1 MDTATIINIQKCCV
15 HDGPGIRTT
24 IFFKGCPL
32 NCWWCHNPES
42 QNYEKEIMYNEEKCS
57 KCGVCIQKCSNN
69 CISIK
74 DNTLTTI
81 YDNCTYCETCVDF
94 CINSAREIVGKE
106 FNLESLMKEIEKD
119 KIFYE
124 QSGGGVTLSGGEVMT
139 QIDFVEPLVKACHR
153 KGISV
158 AIDTCG
164 HAPFQNYEKI
174 IEYVDVFLYD
184 IKLIDSEMHQK
195 YTGKSN
201 YMILDNLKKLS
212 EKNANIN
219 LRIPLI
225 DGINADHKNINEI
238 ISFIRN
244 LNIKNI
250 NLLPYHEIGKDKY
263 TRLGLDYKGH
273 LMKVPSDE
281 KLKEFKSLFEQYNF
295 EVKIGG

>member
-184 IKLIDSEMHQK
+184 IKLIDSQMHQK

-238 ISFIRN
+238 INFIRN

-263 TRLGLDYKGH
+263 NRLGLDYKGH